1 MGVFVCCNPSR
12 VNGIKSE
19 GMQAKRNAKALV
31 SRNDQASYTVGGVP
45 PIPDYKVVL
54 PKGKFNSLRAHYNI
68 RTDTDPDLGL
78 GWAALRRVA
87 CG

>member
-1 MGVFVCCNPSR
+1 MLSNPSR

-19 GMQAKRNAKALV
+19 GMQAKCDAKALV
-31 SRNDQASYTVGGVP
+31 SCNDHMSYMVGGVP
-45 PIPDYKVVL
+45 PIPDYKEVL

-68 RTDTDPDLGL
+68 RTDPDLGL